1 MEHLANNESKELGS
15 RRKAAFFY
23 VNSFHFGNSSLFSC
37 MALTQ
42 DDLNK
47 LSIIVS
53 EVIDNKL
60 DEKFDPI
67 IKQCDEIQS
76 RLEKLYARIDKIM
89 RKITVSLDN
98 INSLIRK
105 IRIP

>member
-1 MEHLANNESKELGS
+1 
-15 RRKAAFFY
+15 
-23 VNSFHFGNSSLFSC
+23 

-53 EVIDNKL
+53 DVIDKKL

-67 IKQCDEIQS
+67 IKQLDEIQS

-89 RKITVSLDN
+89 HKITVSLDN